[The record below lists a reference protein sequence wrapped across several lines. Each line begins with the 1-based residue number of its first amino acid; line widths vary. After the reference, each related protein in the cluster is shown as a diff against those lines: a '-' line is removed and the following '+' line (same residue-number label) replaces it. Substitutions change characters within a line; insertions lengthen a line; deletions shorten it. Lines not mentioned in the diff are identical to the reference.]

1 MMGRHQCKQ
10 ALLAILLLPH
20 RADAQEQAS
29 EGQLCPCLK
38 QHRAVLFITA
48 KAPRNCCAAPKAD
61 PARGLEPLVT
71 TAPKADPDLESTPAV
86 TNPSMII
93 KTIAVAFH
101 PWKTRCFF
109 WLESSTAPP
118 APHST
123 A

>member
-61 PARGLEPLVT
+61 P
-71 TAPKADPDLESTPAV
+71 DLESTPAV